1 MHELEVKRKERK
13 LKKAK
18 EAQISLKTSNIE
30 VNSNGN
36 GDISTDEEE
45 LDRKLH
51 VLIKRLE
58 SKLDNPSKSVAQ
70 KKSVKKVLDQVSNKV
85 NSLHNKTKRM
95 QEEWDRREPPK
106 PKTNGVVKE
115 SSFNLFFSAPLKVK
129 VKILKS

>member
-95 QEEWDRREPPK
+95 QEEWDRLEPPK

-115 SSFNLFFSAPLKVK
+115 SSFNFLFSAPLKVK
-129 VKILKS
+129 